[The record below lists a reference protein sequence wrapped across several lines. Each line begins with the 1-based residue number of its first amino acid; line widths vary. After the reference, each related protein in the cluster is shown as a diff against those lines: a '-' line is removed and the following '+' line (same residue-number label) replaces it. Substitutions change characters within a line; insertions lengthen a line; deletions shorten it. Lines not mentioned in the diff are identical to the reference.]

1 MSRVRVE
8 PLECPECGNPL
19 SGLRYDVL
27 FGCTSCGLAFCFE
40 SEQRRA
46 FRVRRA
52 AAEIERP
59 GPRLYLPLWELRVQ
73 SAVPAA
79 DRARESLVG
88 LATSIERL
96 WVSGFRTRHPQL
108 FKDPGRELS
117 GRRIEASEDPD
128 PPARQP
134 LLGACRGPATLER
147 RAELY
152 VLDRLDK
159 RADITRLDI
168 ELKVGE
174 MRLWQVPF
182 AVEREKLVELLAG
195 TALPRHLFEDLPEIE
210 RALAT

>member
-1 MSRVRVE
+1 MGRVRVE
-8 PLECPECGNPL
+8 PLECPECKRPL

-27 FGCTSCGLAFCFE
+27 FGCTSCKLAFCFE
-40 SEQRRA
+40 NDKRRA
-46 FRVRRA
+46 FRVRFA

-59 GPRLYLPLWELRVQ
+59 GPRLYLPLWELRIE
-73 SAVPAA
+73 SAAPAA
-79 DRARESLVG
+79 DRARESLLD
-88 LATSIERL
+88 LASSIERL
-96 WVSGFRTRHPQL
+96 WVGGFRTRHPQL

-117 GRRIEASEDPD
+117 ERGIEASEDPD
-128 PPARQP
+128 PPVRQP
-134 LLGACRGPATLER
+134 LLGACRGPETLER

-159 RADITRLDI
+159 RADITKLGI

-182 AVEREKLVELLAG
+182 AAKEGRLVELLAG